1 MDIPNRRV
9 ASEPVLIK
17 LLTNTKVLHVDVRPP
32 EEFLAG
38 RLPHSINIPIHEL
51 AKRLKELPKRKEVIA
66 YCRGPYCLMSYD
78 AVQERNESTANGKP
92 VFLNGVRQGFRW
104 CNRVGAANVRFERR
118 HLPQWVAGQSVAK
131 VHTGEQRN

>member
-51 AKRLKELPKRKEVIA
+51 AKRLEELAKRKEVIA

-78 AVQERNESTANGKP
+78 AVTLMREKGMKARRMEAGFPEWRAAGFP
-92 VFLNGVRQGFRW
+92 VVQ
-104 CNRVGAANVRFERR
+104 
-118 HLPQWVAGQSVAK
+118 
-131 VHTGEQRN
+131 